1 MNIICNNPLYF
12 DELKSIYGESKPKIQ
27 IITHNDMD
35 GYASAAVVY
44 WAFKK
49 AGFISEDN
57 YSITHYNYSD
67 KIPSCDQSAKIIFIT
82 DYSISNEA
90 FMKDLRQTYDNNKH
104 KIFWCDHHQTS
115 IDNCKGDYTILKN
128 IPGIRDTKYCGAA
141 LAWFYLNPGS
151 TDANLPKILRL
162 VDDYDCWKKKIKE
175 SDYLN
180 AAFNYNQ
187 EYYKDLHDPTSD
199 LWEHLIY
206 YRGNSE
212 FSVTGHKLI
221 DYGEKSCQI
230 QRDTEWANIR
240 RNGWVGTLDKFPDV
254 KMICLNND
262 SKGSQLFS
270 DLLKS
275 KEYPNGKYTHACAF
289 QFDGSKMTYSIYSAE
304 NASPNA
310 QKICEAYG
318 GGGHPGAAGFQSKS
332 IVVKKVEEIP
342 DSYK

>member
-1 MNIICNNPLYF
+1 MNIICDKPLYF

-27 IITHNDMD
+27 IITHDDMD

-57 YSITHYNYSD
+57 FSITHYNYSD

-82 DYSISNEA
+82 DYSISNEG
-90 FMKDLRQTYDNNKH
+90 FMKDLKQTYDNNNH

-115 IDNCKGDYTILKN
+115 IDNCKGEYTILKN

-240 RNGWVGTLDKFPDV
+240 RNGWIGTLDKFPDV

-289 QFDGSKMTYSIYSAE
+289 QFDGSKMVYSIYSAE

-342 DSYK
+342 DMHK

>member
-1 MNIICNNPLYF
+1 MNIICNKPLYF
-12 DELKSIYGESKPKIQ
+12 DELKSIYRESKPKIQ
-27 IITHNDMD
+27 IITHDDMD

-82 DYSISNEA
+82 DYSISNEG
-90 FMKDLRQTYDNNKH
+90 FMKDLKQTYDNNNH

-162 VDDYDCWKKKIKE
+162 VNDYDCWKKKIKE

-212 FSVTGHKLI
+212 FSVTGNKLI

-240 RNGWVGTLDKFPDV
+240 RNGWIGTLDKFPDV

-289 QFDGSKMTYSIYSAE
+289 QYNGSNMTYSIYSAE
-304 NASPNA
+304 NVSPNA

-342 DSYK
+342 DIYK

>member
-1 MNIICNNPLYF
+1 MNIICNKPLYF
-12 DELKSIYGESKPKIQ
+12 DELKSIYRESKPKIQ
-27 IITHNDMD
+27 IITHDDMD

-82 DYSISNEA
+82 DYSISNEG
-90 FMKDLRQTYDNNKH
+90 FMKDLKQTYDNNNH

-240 RNGWVGTLDKFPDV
+240 RNGWIGTLDKFPDV

-289 QFDGSKMTYSIYSAE
+289 QYNGSKMTYSIYSAE
-304 NASPNA
+304 NVSPNA

-342 DSYK
+342 DIYK

>member
-1 MNIICNNPLYF
+1 MNIICNKPLYF
-12 DELKSIYGESKPKIQ
+12 DELKSIYRESKPKIQ
-27 IITHNDMD
+27 IITHDDMD

-82 DYSISNEA
+82 DYSISNEG
-90 FMKDLRQTYDNNKH
+90 FMKDLKQTYDNNNH

-240 RNGWVGTLDKFPDV
+240 RNGWIGTLDKFPDV

-275 KEYPNGKYTHACAF
+275 KEYPNGKYTHVCAF
-289 QFDGSKMTYSIYSAE
+289 QYNGSKMTYSIYSAE
-304 NASPNA
+304 NVSPNA

-342 DSYK
+342 DIYK

>member
-27 IITHNDMD
+27 IITHDDMD

-115 IDNCKGDYTILKN
+115 IDNCKEDYTILKN

-212 FSVTGHKLI
+212 FSVTGNKLI
-221 DYGEKSCQI
+221 DYGEKSCQV

-240 RNGWVGTLDKFPDV
+240 RNGWIGILDKFPDV

-275 KEYPNGKYTHACAF
+275 KEYPDGKYTHACAF

-304 NASPNA
+304 NVSPNA

>member
-27 IITHNDMD
+27 IITHDDMD

-151 TDANLPKILRL
+151 TDVNLPKILRL

-212 FSVTGHKLI
+212 FSVTGNKLI
-221 DYGEKSCQI
+221 DYGEKSCQV

-240 RNGWVGTLDKFPDV
+240 RNGWIGILDKFPDV

-275 KEYPNGKYTHACAF
+275 KEYPDGKYTHACAF

-304 NASPNA
+304 NVSPNA

-342 DSYK
+342 DIYK

>member
-187 EYYKDLHDPTSD
+187 DYYKDLHDPTSD

-221 DYGEKSCQI
+221 DYGEKSCQV

-240 RNGWVGTLDKFPDV
+240 RNGWIGTLDKFPDV

-275 KEYPNGKYTHACAF
+275 KEFPNGKYTHACAF

>member
-1 MNIICNNPLYF
+1 
-12 DELKSIYGESKPKIQ
+12 
-27 IITHNDMD
+27 
-35 GYASAAVVY
+35 
-44 WAFKK
+44 
-49 AGFISEDN
+49 
-57 YSITHYNYSD
+57 
-67 KIPSCDQSAKIIFIT
+67 
-82 DYSISNEA
+82 
-90 FMKDLRQTYDNNKH
+90 MKDLRQTYDHNKH

-115 IDNCKGDYTILKN
+115 IDNCKGEYTILKN

-175 SDYLN
+175 SDWLN
-180 AAFNYNQ
+180 AAFNYNKFM
-187 EYYKDLHDPTSD
+187 YKKLHDPTSEFWKNAIDSGDYLEGLLQYGSDCCKIQKD
-199 LWEHLIY
+199 L
-206 YRGNSE
+206 
-212 FSVTGHKLI
+212 
-221 DYGEKSCQI
+221 D
-230 QRDTEWANIR
+230 WANIR
-240 RNGWVGTLDKFPDV
+240 RNGWIGVLDKFPDV

-289 QFDGSKMTYSIYSAE
+289 QFDGSKMVYSIYSAE

-310 QKICEAYG
+310 QKICEEYG

-332 IVVKKVEEIP
+332 IAVKKIEEIP
-342 DSYK
+342 DNYK

>member
-1 MNIICNNPLYF
+1 MNIICDKPLYF
-12 DELKSIYGESKPKIQ
+12 DELKAIYGESKPKIQ
-27 IITHNDMD
+27 IITHDDMD
-35 GYASAAVVY
+35 GYASAAVVD

-49 AGFISEDN
+49 AGVISDDN

-67 KIPSCDQSAKIIFIT
+67 KIPSCDQSANIIFIT
-82 DYSISNEA
+82 DYSISNEG
-90 FMKDLRQTYDNNKH
+90 FMKDLRQTYDHNKH

-115 IDNCKGDYTILKN
+115 IDNCKGEYTILKN

-175 SDYLN
+175 SDWLN
-180 AAFNYNQ
+180 AAFNYNKFM
-187 EYYKDLHDPTSD
+187 YKKLHDPTSEFWKNAIDSGDYLEGLLQYGSDCCKIQKD
-199 LWEHLIY
+199 L
-206 YRGNSE
+206 
-212 FSVTGHKLI
+212 
-221 DYGEKSCQI
+221 D
-230 QRDTEWANIR
+230 WANIR
-240 RNGWVGTLDKFPDV
+240 RNGWIGVLDKFPDV

-289 QFDGSKMTYSIYSAE
+289 QFDGSKMVYSIYSAE

-310 QKICEAYG
+310 QKICEEYG

-332 IVVKKVEEIP
+332 IAVKKIEEIP
-342 DSYK
+342 DNYK

>member
-1 MNIICNNPLYF
+1 MNIICDKPLYF
-12 DELKSIYGESKPKIQ
+12 DELKAIYGESKPKIQ
-27 IITHNDMD
+27 IITHDDMD

-57 YSITHYNYSD
+57 CSITHYNYSD
-67 KIPSCDQSAKIIFIT
+67 KIPSCDQSANIIFIT

-104 KIFWCDHHQTS
+104 KIYWCDHHQTS

-175 SDYLN
+175 SDWLN
-180 AAFNYNQ
+180 AAFNYNKFM
-187 EYYKDLHDPTSD
+187 YKKLHDPTSEFWKNAIDSGDYLEGLLQYGSDCCKIQKD
-199 LWEHLIY
+199 L
-206 YRGNSE
+206 
-212 FSVTGHKLI
+212 
-221 DYGEKSCQI
+221 D
-230 QRDTEWANIR
+230 WANIR
-240 RNGWVGTLDKFPDV
+240 RNGWIGVLDKFPDV

-289 QFDGSKMTYSIYSAE
+289 QFDGSKMVYSIYSAE

-310 QKICEAYG
+310 QKICEEYG

-332 IVVKKVEEIP
+332 IAVKKIEEIP
-342 DSYK
+342 DNYK

>member
-1 MNIICNNPLYF
+1 MNIICNKPLYF
-12 DELKSIYGESKPKIQ
+12 DELKSIYRESKPKIQ
-27 IITHNDMD
+27 IITHDDMD

-82 DYSISNEA
+82 DYSISNEG
-90 FMKDLRQTYDNNKH
+90 FMKDLKQTYDNNNH

-151 TDANLPKILRL
+151 TDTNLPKILRL

-240 RNGWVGTLDKFPDV
+240 RNGWIGTLDKFPDV

-289 QFDGSKMTYSIYSAE
+289 QYNGSKMTYSIYSAE
-304 NASPNA
+304 
-310 QKICEAYG
+310 KL
-318 GGGHPGAAGFQSKS
+318 
-332 IVVKKVEEIP
+332 
-342 DSYK
+342 

>member
-1 MNIICNNPLYF
+1 MNIICNKPLYF
-12 DELKSIYGESKPKIQ
+12 DELKSIYRESKPKIQ
-27 IITHNDMD
+27 IITHDDMD

-82 DYSISNEA
+82 DYSISNEG
-90 FMKDLRQTYDNNKH
+90 FMKDLKQTYDNNNH

-151 TDANLPKILRL
+151 TDTNLPKILRL

-240 RNGWVGTLDKFPDV
+240 RNGWIGTLDKFPDV

-289 QFDGSKMTYSIYSAE
+289 QYNGSKMTYSIYSAE
-304 NASPNA
+304 NVSPNA

-342 DSYK
+342 DIYK

>member
-1 MNIICNNPLYF
+1 MNIICDKPLYF

-115 IDNCKGDYTILKN
+115 IDNCKEEYTILKN

-187 EYYKDLHDPTSD
+187 DYYKDLHDPTSD

-240 RNGWVGTLDKFPDV
+240 RNGWIGTLDKFPDV

-332 IVVKKVEEIP
+332 IIVKKVEEIP

>member
-1 MNIICNNPLYF
+1 MNIICNSPLYF

-162 VDDYDCWKKKIKE
+162 VDDYDCWKKNIKE

-212 FSVTGHKLI
+212 FSVIGHKLI
-221 DYGEKSCQI
+221 DYGERSCQI

>member
-27 IITHNDMD
+27 IITHDDMD

-151 TDANLPKILRL
+151 TDVNLPKILRL

-240 RNGWVGTLDKFPDV
+240 RNGWIGTLDKFPDV

-289 QFDGSKMTYSIYSAE
+289 QYNGSKMTYSIYSAE
-304 NASPNA
+304 NVSPNA

-342 DSYK
+342 DIYK